1 MMFFTR
7 NRKKRLM
14 YWSLELLILAVL
26 IFVCTKINFVFEP
39 IWTFFTTLFAPFLVA
54 GFLFYL
60 LNPVVNFLTKVKY
73 KKFKI
78 GRNLA
83 ISLVFIILLAILI
96 FAISVFVPKLVTQV
110 QELVR
115 GIPSY
120 VKEVQAFIAKLSQQ
134 QQPAWL
140 AQLDLQS
147 YTKQIENN
155 LLGVVK
161 QFMFSLTNSVGSV
174 ISTVTGVT
182 ITIITAPFIL
192 FYMLKDGNKLLPA
205 IKSWFPTKDTT
216 QMETLLRQMSH
227 TISRYIAGQ
236 AFECLFVG
244 TFSAIGYSLVGI
256 PYALLIGVFAGFT
269 NMIPYLGPYIGLIP
283 ALFLAFSMSI
293 KSVVLVCIVCLVVQ
307 QIDGNLIYPNVI
319 GKSLDIH
326 PLTIIIILL
335 VAGNLAGLLGM
346 ILGVPVYALTK
357 VIVKFILEVIK
368 TNDPSTQQMVEREQ
382 KGDE

>member
-1 MMFFTR
+1 MFFTHD
-7 NRKKRLM
+7 RKKRLM

-26 IFVCTKINFVFEP
+26 VFVCTKINFVFDP
-39 IWTFFTTLFAPFLVA
+39 LWTFFTTLFAPFLVA

-60 LNPVVNFLTKVKY
+60 LNPVVNFLTKFSY

-78 GRNLA
+78 SRNLA
-83 ISLVFIILLAILI
+83 IGMVFIVLLAILVL
-96 FAISVFVPKLVTQV
+96 AISVLVPHLVTQV
-110 QELVR
+110 QELVK

-120 VKEVQAFIAKLSQQ
+120 VKEVQSFITDLSKQK
-134 QQPAWL
+134 QPTWL
-140 AQLDLQS
+140 EQLDLQS

-155 LLGVVK
+155 LLRVVK
-161 QFMFSLTNSVGSV
+161 NFMFSLTSSVGSV
-174 ISTVTGVT
+174 ISTLTSVTV
-182 ITIITAPFIL
+182 TIITAPFIL
-192 FYMLKDGNKLLPA
+192 FYMLKDGDKLIPA
-205 IKSWFPTKDTT
+205 IKSWFPTKNTT
-216 QMETLLRQMSH
+216 QMEKLLRQMSH

-244 TFSAIGYSLVGI
+244 TFSAIGYSLVGV

-293 KSVVLVCIVCLVVQ
+293 KSVILVCIVCLVVQ

-346 ILGVPVYALTK
+346 ILGVPLYALAK
-357 VIVKFILEVIK
+357 VIIRFILDVIK
-368 TNDPSTQQMVEREQ
+368 TNTTTNKEDDLKEG
-382 KGDE
+382 K